1 MAEVSESRQLLSVD
15 PPDLKAVLNPG
26 CYCFI
31 AFHSK
36 ESDHKGERVQEESTS
51 DNIMMAPKAEKRPGT
66 AVEFIEHVSEL
77 SVDEEQ
83 NTEGYHYHS
92 TTSVNASSTPTVPS
106 QEELLASLILAWP
119 LPKPTEDYCLTENAT
134 VPLLLYTLSRSA
146 YEQPP
151 RDVETGKRP
160 REKIVKKIQRS
171 WQKSIQQAEDI
182 KRGDYPH
189 PSLIKRIIG
198 TSFWI
203 DVLYSKTSFNSDHM
217 ASPQET
223 TTATLCDETAKISFK
238 KALSQARK
246 QAKIRAI
253 ISVCFLPV
261 ALAAEIY
268 APLVFEIA
276 LVYFVIQWR
285 SWMKA
290 KFLVERNN
298 DQVNLPMPNPN
309 SLETGNGVEAKSLGG
324 KVELKAA
331 ESETFHKI
339 DELVYRCCFEVDP
352 LKFPCLIKNT
362 LLLEAIASQGA
373 MIESASTCQRSDSI
387 KNIKQLSAREG
398 KVDIVKLPIVTN
410 TDIPPP
416 AMTTFNYDG
425 VDITTRDSNQD
436 NRAGL
441 CLEERATHATQPA
454 EFALNHNPGEA
465 LPNCDLATPDSSHP
479 KSKSDLSTP
488 LSSCVTHA
496 MPRKSIESKDI
507 ATVFVTDVGMDAN
520 STREIAQQTAPS
532 INETNQQKAVP
543 NIDIAI
549 ALIDIFK
556 SHLPSQVYARH
567 ELNERRIAED
577 FNRVLK
583 RRTREYVKSIKKK
596 KNK

>member
-1 MAEVSESRQLLSVD
+1 
-15 PPDLKAVLNPG
+15 
-26 CYCFI
+26 
-31 AFHSK
+31 
-36 ESDHKGERVQEESTS
+36 
-51 DNIMMAPKAEKRPGT
+51 
-66 AVEFIEHVSEL
+66 
-77 SVDEEQ
+77 
-83 NTEGYHYHS
+83 
-92 TTSVNASSTPTVPS
+92 
-106 QEELLASLILAWP
+106 
-119 LPKPTEDYCLTENAT
+119 
-134 VPLLLYTLSRSA
+134 
-146 YEQPP
+146 
-151 RDVETGKRP
+151 
-160 REKIVKKIQRS
+160 
-171 WQKSIQQAEDI
+171 
-182 KRGDYPH
+182 
-189 PSLIKRIIG
+189 
-198 TSFWI
+198 
-203 DVLYSKTSFNSDHM
+203 
-217 ASPQET
+217 
-223 TTATLCDETAKISFK
+223 
-238 KALSQARK
+238 
-246 QAKIRAI
+246 
-253 ISVCFLPV
+253 
-261 ALAAEIY
+261 
-268 APLVFEIA
+268 
-276 LVYFVIQWR
+276 
-285 SWMKA
+285 MKA

-309 SLETGNGVEAKSLGG
+309 NLETGNGVEAKSLGG

-331 ESETFHKI
+331 ESKTFHKI
-339 DELVYRCCFEVDP
+339 DELSYRCCFEVDP
-352 LKFPCLIKNT
+352 LKFPCLIENT
-362 LLLEAIASQGA
+362 LHLEAIASQGA
-373 MIESASTCQRSDSI
+373 MIESASTCLRSDSI

-398 KVDIVKLPIVTN
+398 KVDIVQLPIITN

-441 CLEERATHATQPA
+441 CLEERATHAPQPA

-479 KSKSDLSTP
+479 KSISNLSTP

-496 MPRKSIESKDI
+496 MPRKFIESKDI

-532 INETNQQKAVP
+532 INEANQQKAVP